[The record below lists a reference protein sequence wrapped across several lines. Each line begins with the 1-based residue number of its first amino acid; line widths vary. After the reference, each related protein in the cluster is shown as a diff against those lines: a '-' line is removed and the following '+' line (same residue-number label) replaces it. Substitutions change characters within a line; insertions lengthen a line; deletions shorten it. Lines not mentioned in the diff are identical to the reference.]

1 MLDVLIGCIWRYI
14 YRPRPRL
21 YKEGGGPNSKYKD
34 IYRYTI
40 TTEDTHLDIQDM
52 YLNTRPQSKRRL
64 VERIDW
70 TGTPQKMP

>member
-34 IYRYTI
+34 MYRYTI
-40 TTEDTHLDIQDM
+40 TTEDTHPDIQDM
-52 YLNTRPQSKRRL
+52 YLNILYELHALVYSATR
-64 VERIDW
+64 IIIY
-70 TGTPQKMP
+70 T